1 MTFAALLTKELR
13 LRLRRE
19 RSVWVIITYLVVMG
33 LLGFGFLAQSS
44 AFNGNQNYLLSQIGA
59 QLYDLLAVVQL
70 FLVVFIAPA
79 FTATSING
87 EKERQTYDMLI
98 CSRLSSFSLLA
109 GKLVA
114 GLASTFLLIAAS
126 LPLFSL
132 VFFFGGVSPSQ
143 VLNAIFVFVFTAI
156 PIGAFGLLC
165 STFVRR
171 PTVST
176 AITYMGCVLWML
188 GPWVALLLLRGPSL
202 FGLGSGSV
210 PHLLGW
216 NPIAALVSTLPGG
229 NAIGTYPLGNK
240 SIQLW
245 IFYSLLSIVMTI
257 VFFLLSMWFVK
268 PNPVGRLKFVL
279 GSMKGRTNPPSEDD
293 DSEADNDEDAAED
306 VVSA

>member
-19 RSVWVIITYLVVMG
+19 RSVWVIIIYLVVMG
-33 LLGFGFLAQSS
+33 LLGFGYLAQAS

-59 QLYDLLAVVQL
+59 QLYNLLAVVQL
-70 FLVVFIAPA
+70 FLIVFIAPA

-143 VLNAIFVFVFTAI
+143 VINALVVFVFTAI
-156 PIGAFGLLC
+156 PIGAFGLFC
-165 STFVRR
+165 STLVRR

-188 GPWVALLLLRGPSL
+188 GPWVALLLLRGQFF
-202 FGLGSGSV
+202 FGIGNGV
-210 PHLLGW
+210 APHLLGW

-229 NAIGTYPLGNK
+229 NIIGTYPVG
-240 SIQLW
+240 SHTFQLW
-245 IFYSLLSIVMTI
+245 IVYSVLSVVMTI

-268 PNPVGRLKFVL
+268 PNPVGRLKFTL
-279 GSMKGRTNPPSEDD
+279 GSIKHRTHLLSE
-293 DSEADNDEDAAED
+293 EDEQED